1 MQTLSTRKRLGSLL
15 LSIGLACM
23 AGWLGAATNAPPPT
37 TLPSAAVAPHRD
49 PQFHVNMQQA
59 VGYLASD
66 ELEGRRVGTPG
77 LQKAADYIADAFS
90 RLGLKT
96 VPGFDGYFQPFKMI
110 TRVDPD
116 AAKTSLAINDR
127 QLKLGDDYI
136 PLRASA
142 EETARGPVVFAG
154 YGISNPARR
163 YDDYAN
169 IDAKGKIVLVM
180 RFEPQDKEGKSRFG
194 DKDNEWS
201 VDATIPQKVRVATD
215 HGAAGIILVDPPLH
229 HADEGMISFR
239 SSFPFGSKVPLMQV
253 SDTVAD
259 VMLKDGGLPDVKTLE
274 SRIDPDLKPASAE
287 LKGVSVTMSF
297 GIHRTEAQVENVAAL
312 LPGEGPHA
320 NEYVI
325 IGAHYDHLGHG
336 GPGSLAPWSHGIHH
350 GADDNASGT
359 AAMLELADRFAHL
372 GPQPRSLIFIAF
384 TGEEQGLIGSSYF
397 VGHPPIP
404 LKDVAAMLN
413 LDMVGRVRNEKLL
426 LGGEGTA
433 TAFPELVRK
442 ADEGLPLKLGEF
454 EKGGF
459 GPSDHMSFARK
470 KIPVLFFF
478 SGLHMD
484 YHRPTDTADK
494 INYHGM
500 DEVVDLGV
508 KLIEELT
515 TMPRQQYDGRY
526 DAQSMLHMAGIGAS
540 GSGSTHGGSASFGTI
555 PDYSQPDDSKDG
567 MRVGGV
573 VPGSPADKLG
583 VKEGDLMLEFNGTP
597 IGNKMDYTM
606 ALGKARPG
614 QKVTIKLKHNG
625 QPMEVQA
632 TLAARKSD

>member
-1 MQTLSTRKRLGSLL
+1 MQTHSLRERVLSLL
-15 LSIGLACM
+15 GWIALACCPVEL
-23 AGWLGAATNAPPPT
+23 AAATSAPPAT
-37 TLPSAAVAPHRD
+37 QPSVAAIAPHPD
-49 PQFHVNMQQA
+49 LHFHVDMRKA

-90 RLGLKT
+90 KLGLRT
-96 VPGFDGYFQPFKMI
+96 VPGFDGYFQPFKMV

-116 AAKTSLAINDR
+116 PTKTSLAINTR
-127 QLKLGDDYI
+127 QLKLGDDYL

-142 EETARGPVVFAG
+142 DGPAKGPVVFAG
-154 YGISNPARR
+154 YGISDPARH

-169 IDAKGKIVLVM
+169 LDAKGKIVLVM
-180 RFEPQDKEGKSRFG
+180 RFEPQDKDGKSRFA
-194 DKDNEWS
+194 DKDNPWS
-201 VDATIPQKVRVATD
+201 TDATIPQKVQAAID
-215 HGAAGIILVDPPLH
+215 HGAIGVLLVNPAMH
-229 HADEGMISFR
+229 HDDEGLISFR

-253 SDTVAD
+253 TVGAAD
-259 VMLKDGGLPDVKTLE
+259 AMLKQGGLPDLKALQST
-274 SRIDPDLKPASAE
+274 IDSDLTPDGAA
-287 LKGVSVTMSF
+287 LKGVAAKLAF
-297 GIHRTEAQVENVAAL
+297 AIHRTEAQVENVAAL

-320 NEYVI
+320 NEYVV

-359 AAMLELADRFAHL
+359 SAMLELADRFARL
-372 GPQPRSLIFIAF
+372 GAQPRSLIFIAF
-384 TGEEQGLIGSSYF
+384 TGEEEGLIGSSYF
-397 VGHPPIP
+397 VSHPPIP
-404 LKDVAAMLN
+404 LNEVAAMLN
-413 LDMVGRVRNEKLL
+413 LDMVGRVSKEKLL

-433 TAFPELVRK
+433 ANFPELVRK
-442 ADEGLPLKLGEF
+442 ADEGLTLKLGEF

-478 SGLHMD
+478 SGLHLD

-494 INYHGM
+494 INYKGM
-500 DEVVDLGV
+500 GEVVDLGV
-508 KLIEELT
+508 KLIEELA

-526 DAQSMLHMAGIGAS
+526 DAQSMLHMAGIGA
-540 GSGSTHGGSASFGTI
+540 SGSTHGGSASFGTI

-583 VKEGDLMLEFNGTP
+583 IKEGDMMVNFNGTP

-606 ALGKARPG
+606 ALGNAKPG
-614 QKVTIKLKHNG
+614 QTVTIQLKRAAK
-625 QPMEVQA
+625 PIEVEA
-632 TLAARKSD
+632 TLGARKSD